1 MNAQNDSAIQRF
13 AKDVPGLVFYY
24 TVFPDGSDKIEILND
39 HAPLIWGMTK
49 EQAEQDREKVW
60 GMIHA
65 ADLETMK
72 ASVARS
78 ASDLSHWELQW
89 RVFDESG
96 SKKWLYGRGTPS
108 ARPDGSTRWLT
119 FVFDITARIQAETEA
134 ATATDQLA
142 VAIEAI
148 PDGFALFDEAER
160 LVTCNS
166 AFRRIYARSK
176 AVLIKGTTF
185 EGILRAGL
193 KLGEFNIPQEQ
204 HNQWIIDRL
213 KNFRRASTVE
223 EVRHA
228 DGTWLRV
235 FERPTSNG
243 GRVAFS
249 IDITRTKNRQ
259 TELES
264 AALTDALTGLLNRH
278 GLNERIKHLPDL
290 TAENGRAAILHLDLD
305 KFKVVN
311 DSQGHAAGDFM
322 LTNIGKRLLSIAPEN
337 ALIARPGGDE
347 FVIVLPDAGADVE
360 VHRFAENLR
369 AAIAVP
375 AKYKG
380 RICQVGASIGIS
392 FWCQIENLAVEQAL
406 LDADTALIQAK
417 WMGRNRSLIFKENMR
432 NQALQTAQLASE
444 LKFGLKKGAFVPYFQ
459 PQIAFPDKKVFGI
472 EAFARWIRPDGK
484 VAPASTFLQIAE
496 ETGLVMG
503 IDRQMIDLSLDA
515 LKHLRDGGLEKTT
528 LGLNLS
534 STLFR
539 MPALGEMLSEAAD
552 QRGLPHQQIYIKI
565 MESKLPENL
574 SDSIA
579 ENMRA
584 LAQAGFRI
592 ELGDFGTGPMALAN
606 LRQFP
611 VHRIKIDR
619 SVTKS
624 VVDDPAM
631 RAITEGIHNLCRR
644 MKIDTIA
651 EGIESDAEARAL
663 EKIGFRLYQG
673 FHFARPMGFSELLE
687 WLQDTGNLP
696 AQPAPK
702 ERKAQGR
709 T

>member
-1 MNAQNDSAIQRF
+1 M
-13 AKDVPGLVFYY
+13 
-24 TVFPDGSDKIEILND
+24 
-39 HAPLIWGMTK
+39 
-49 EQAEQDREKVW
+49 
-60 GMIHA
+60 
-65 ADLETMK
+65 
-72 ASVARS
+72 
-78 ASDLSHWELQW
+78 
-89 RVFDESG
+89 
-96 SKKWLYGRGTPS
+96 
-108 ARPDGSTRWLT
+108 
-119 FVFDITARIQAETEA
+119 
-134 ATATDQLA
+134 
-142 VAIEAI
+142 
-148 PDGFALFDEAER
+148 
-160 LVTCNS
+160 
-166 AFRRIYARSK
+166 
-176 AVLIKGTTF
+176 
-185 EGILRAGL
+185 
-193 KLGEFNIPQEQ
+193 
-204 HNQWIIDRL
+204 
-213 KNFRRASTVE
+213 
-223 EVRHA
+223 
-228 DGTWLRV
+228 
-235 FERPTSNG
+235 
-243 GRVAFS
+243 
-249 IDITRTKNRQ
+249 
-259 TELES
+259 
-264 AALTDALTGLLNRH
+264 
-278 GLNERIKHLPDL
+278 
-290 TAENGRAAILHLDLD
+290 
-305 KFKVVN
+305 
-311 DSQGHAAGDFM
+311 
-322 LTNIGKRLLSIAPEN
+322 
-337 ALIARPGGDE
+337 
-347 FVIVLPDAGADVE
+347 
-360 VHRFAENLR
+360 
-369 AAIAVP
+369 
-375 AKYKG
+375 
-380 RICQVGASIGIS
+380 
-392 FWCQIENLAVEQAL
+392 
-406 LDADTALIQAK
+406 
-417 WMGRNRSLIFKENMR
+417 
-432 NQALQTAQLASE
+432 
-444 LKFGLKKGAFVPYFQ
+444 
-459 PQIAFPDKKVFGI
+459 
-472 EAFARWIRPDGK
+472 
-484 VAPASTFLQIAE
+484 
-496 ETGLVMG
+496 MG